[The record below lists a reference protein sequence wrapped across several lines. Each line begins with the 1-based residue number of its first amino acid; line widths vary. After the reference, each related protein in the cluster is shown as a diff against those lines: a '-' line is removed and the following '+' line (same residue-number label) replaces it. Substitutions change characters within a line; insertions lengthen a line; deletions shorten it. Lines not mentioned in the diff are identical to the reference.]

1 MPVIQESYT
10 ARLQEQGIA
19 VIGVTQFRTTAEQAR
34 EFAEE
39 HSLTFPSIYDGEAA
53 IAQQYQVDGV
63 PSYVLLDR
71 QGRIA
76 FRSSGARGVPLL
88 ENWLDQLLA
97 ES

>member
-1 MPVIQESYT
+1 MPVIQQTYA

-19 VIGVTQFRTTAEQAR
+19 VIGVTQFRTTAEQAQG
-34 EFAEE
+34 FVAE
-39 HSLTFPSIYDGEAA
+39 HNLTFPSIFDAEAT

>member
-1 MPVIQESYT
+1 MPVIQQTYA
-10 ARLQEQGIA
+10 ARLQNEGVA

-34 EFAEE
+34 GFAAE
-39 HSLTFPSIYDGEAA
+39 HNLTFPSIFDAEAA